1 MKTSLTTQHKAIVT
15 CAVISLLSGCDL
27 SPPTTDESK
36 SYRVELLEIPPM
48 DSTTTQLPD
57 LALLNQYQLSPL
69 DAEED
74 PYSPPEEIPPLVTEP
89 VVIEEVPLSFKEEL
103 AQAALAR
110 TMHRVRYDGSYLKI
124 AYPMGDVPPE
134 IGVCT
139 DVVIRAYR
147 ELGVDLQQQVHE
159 DIRNNFSRYP
169 SRKRWG
175 LRKPDTNID
184 HRRVYNLQT
193 FFERK
198 GESLKITKDPK
209 NYKPGDLVTW
219 QLTPKMPH
227 IGVVLEM
234 RSDEDPDRH
243 LIAHNIGN
251 GPVIEDMLFDFKIS
265 GHYRYHPESE
275 NKKTDTKDILASN
288 K

>member
-1 MKTSLTTQHKAIVT
+1 MKISSPSSQKLIGSIALL
-15 CAVISLLSGCDL
+15 SLLISGCDSSSSSNETHITEAL
-27 SPPTTDESK
+27 K
-36 SYRVELLEIPPM
+36 IPPIT
-48 DSTTTQLPD
+48 STVTEFPEI
-57 LALLNQYQLSPL
+57 ALLNQHSIYPL
-69 DAEED
+69 DTKED
-74 PYSPPEEIPPLVTEP
+74 PYSPVEEVPPLVVEEP
-89 VVIEEVPLSFKEEL
+89 LVIEEPLSFEEEL
-103 AQAALAR
+103 AQAALSR

-124 AYPMGDVPPE
+124 GYPMGDVPAE

-147 ELGVDLQQQVHE
+147 ELGIDLQKNVHE
-159 DIRNNFSRYP
+159 DIRKNFNRYP

-184 HRRVYNLQT
+184 HRRVYNLQA
-193 FFERK
+193 FFKRNGQSIE
-198 GESLKITKDPK
+198 ITDDPK

-219 QLTPKMPH
+219 QLNPKMPH

-234 RSDEDPDRH
+234 TSDDDPDRH

-265 GHYRYHPESE
+265 GHYRYKPQSKVQQTKL
-275 NKKTDTKDILASN
+275 KKKSTNGKT
-288 K
+288 

>member
-1 MKTSLTTQHKAIVT
+1 MKITTPAQQKLIVLSTLLSLV
-15 CAVISLLSGCDL
+15 LSGCVGSSDSAETHTSEVL
-27 SPPTTDESK
+27 T
-36 SYRVELLEIPPM
+36 IPPI
-48 DSTTTQLPD
+48 DSTVTEFPS
-57 LALLNQYQLSPL
+57 LALLNKHQIYPL
-69 DAEED
+69 DTKED
-74 PYSPPEEIPPLVTEP
+74 PYSPIEKVPPIIVEA
-89 VVIEEVPLSFKEEL
+89 PLTFEEEL
-103 AQAALAR
+103 AQAALSR

-147 ELGVDLQQQVHE
+147 ELGIDLQKNVHE
-159 DIRNNFSRYP
+159 DIRRNFSRYP

-184 HRRVYNLQT
+184 HRRVYTLQT
-193 FFERK
+193 FFERNGRSMK
-198 GESLKITKDPK
+198 VTNDPK

-219 QLTPKMPH
+219 QLNPKMPH

-234 RSDEDPDRH
+234 TSDEDPDRH

-265 GHYRYHPESE
+265 GHYRYQPEKQLKQAKAQKGITLGKS
-275 NKKTDTKDILASN
+275 L
-288 K
+288 

>member
-1 MKTSLTTQHKAIVT
+1 MKISPPIQQKLTVLST
-15 CAVISLLSGCDL
+15 LLSLVLTGCVGSSDKTETHVSEVL
-27 SPPTTDESK
+27 T
-36 SYRVELLEIPPM
+36 IPPI
-48 DSTTTQLPD
+48 DSTVTESPS
-57 LALLNQYQLSPL
+57 LALLNKHQIYPL
-69 DAEED
+69 DTKED
-74 PYSPPEEIPPLVTEP
+74 PYSPIEKAPPIIV
-89 VVIEEVPLSFKEEL
+89 EVPLTFEEEL
-103 AQAALAR
+103 AQAALSR

-147 ELGVDLQQQVHE
+147 ELGIDLQKNVHE
-159 DIRNNFSRYP
+159 DMRRNFSRYP

-184 HRRVYNLQT
+184 HRRVYNLQA
-193 FFERK
+193 FFERN
-198 GESLKITKDPK
+198 GRSLEVTNNPK

-219 QLTPKMPH
+219 QLNPKMPH

-234 RSDEDPDRH
+234 TSDEDPDRH

-265 GHYRYHPESE
+265 GHYRYQPKQQLKQAKAQKNSTLG
-275 NKKTDTKDILASN
+275 KSL
-288 K
+288 